1 LCRRREG
8 YTFPLNFIDQKDLL
22 MIDLPGFIQ
31 ATVNGLLI
39 GGIYGLAALGLS
51 LIWGVMKVVNL
62 AHGVFIMLGA
72 YLGYG
77 MYHLLG
83 LHPIL
88 AVFLAI
94 PIGLGAGIL
103 IYRYLINRIL
113 EVATNELEQEM
124 MCLLFTFGLSIMIYG
139 AALNVWGSDIRG
151 VPTLMPTLFLGNI
164 DIPSSRL
171 VAFVSAIVFGGFLYL
186 FLKKTY
192 IGKAIRAVTQNRNYV
207 MLNGI
212 DPVKIFQ
219 ISFSIGL
226 SYALM
231 AGVVISLTYPITP
244 IMGVYYLL
252 KCFTVVVLGG
262 LGNPIGAFL
271 GGLILG
277 LAESYTSL
285 FATYAISPAVAF
297 ITLILILIFRPAG
310 ILGTLR

>member
-1 LCRRREG
+1 
-8 YTFPLNFIDQKDLL
+8 
-22 MIDLPGFIQ
+22 MIDLLGLIE
-31 ATVNGLLI
+31 TSVNGLLI
-39 GGIYGLAALGLS
+39 GGVYGLAALGLS

-77 MYHLLG
+77 MYHVLG
-83 LHPIL
+83 LHPL
-88 AVFLAI
+88 LSMLLAI
-94 PIGLGAGIL
+94 PLGAGIGIL
-103 IYRYLINRIL
+103 LYRYLINRIL

-124 MCLLFTFGLSIMIYG
+124 MCLLFTFGLSMMIYG
-139 AALNVWGSDIRG
+139 AALNVWGSDLRG
-151 VPTLMPTLFLGNI
+151 VPTLMPTIFLG
-164 DIPSSRL
+164 DIAVPSSRFIAFISAL
-171 VAFVSAIVFGGFLYL
+171 VLGGLLYL
-186 FLKKTY
+186 FLKKTM

-207 MLNGI
+207 MLDGI

-226 SYALM
+226 TYALM
-231 AGVVISLTYPITP
+231 AGVVISLTYPVTP

-285 FATYAISPAVAF
+285 FATYALSPAVAF
-297 ITLILILIFRPAG
+297 ITLLLILIFRPGG

>member
-1 LCRRREG
+1 
-8 YTFPLNFIDQKDLL
+8 
-22 MIDLPGFIQ
+22 MIDIVGFVET
-31 ATVNGLLI
+31 AVNGLLI
-39 GGIYGLAALGLS
+39 GGVYGLAALGLS

-77 MYHLLG
+77 MYHVLG
-83 LHPIL
+83 LHPL
-88 AVFLAI
+88 FSMFLAI
-94 PIGLGAGIL
+94 PIGAGVGIIL
-103 IYRYLINRIL
+103 YRYFINRIL
-113 EVATNELEQEM
+113 EVATHELEQEM
-124 MCLLFTFGLSIMIYG
+124 MCLLFTFGISMIIYG
-139 AALNVWGSDIRG
+139 AALNVWGSDLRG
-151 VPTLMPTLFLGNI
+151 VPTLMPTIFLGSI
-164 DIPSSRL
+164 AIPSSRL
-171 VAFVSAIVFGGFLYL
+171 IAFISALVLGGLLYL
-186 FLKKTY
+186 FLKKTF
-192 IGKAIRAVTQNRNYV
+192 IGKAIRAVTQNRDYV
-207 MLNGI
+207 MLDGI

-231 AGVVISLTYPITP
+231 AGVVMSLIYPVTP

-285 FATYAISPAVAF
+285 FASYALSPAVAF
-297 ITLILILIFRPAG
+297 ITLILILIFRPGG
-310 ILGTLR
+310 ILGQLR

>member
-1 LCRRREG
+1 
-8 YTFPLNFIDQKDLL
+8 
-22 MIDLPGFIQ
+22 MIDLLGLTET
-31 ATVNGLLI
+31 TVNGLLI
-39 GGIYGLAALGLS
+39 GGVYGLAALGLS

-77 MYHLLG
+77 MYHVLG
-83 LHPIL
+83 LHPL
-88 AVFLAI
+88 FSMLLAI
-94 PIGLGAGIL
+94 PIGAGIGIL
-103 IYRYLINRIL
+103 LYRYLINRIL

-124 MCLLFTFGLSIMIYG
+124 MCLLFTFGISMVIYG
-139 AALNVWGSDIRG
+139 AALNIWGSDLRG
-151 VPTLMPTLFLGNI
+151 VPTLMPTIFLGDI
-164 DIPSSRL
+164 AIPSSRL
-171 VAFVSAIVFGGFLYL
+171 IAFIAALVLGGLLYL
-186 FLKKTY
+186 FLKKTM

-207 MLNGI
+207 MLDGI

-226 SYALM
+226 TYALM
-231 AGVVISLTYPITP
+231 AGVVISLTYPVTP

-262 LGNPIGAFL
+262 LGNPFGAFL

-285 FATYAISPAVAF
+285 FATYALSPAVAF
-297 ITLILILIFRPAG
+297 ITLLLILIFRPGG

>member
-1 LCRRREG
+1 V
-8 YTFPLNFIDQKDLL
+8 ID
-22 MIDLPGFIQ
+22 IIGFTET
-31 ATVNGLLI
+31 TVNGLLI
-39 GGIYGLAALGLS
+39 GGVYGLAALGLS

-77 MYHLLG
+77 MYHVLG
-83 LHPIL
+83 FHPL
-88 AVFLAI
+88 FAMFLAI
-94 PIGLGAGIL
+94 PIGAGMGIIL
-103 IYRYLINRIL
+103 YRYLINRIL

-124 MCLLFTFGLSIMIYG
+124 MCLLFTFGISMIIYG
-139 AALNVWGSDIRG
+139 AALNVWGSDLRG
-151 VPTLMPTLFLGNI
+151 VPTLMPTIFLGDI
-164 DIPSSRL
+164 AIPSSRL
-171 VAFVSAIVFGGFLYL
+171 IAFLSALVLGGLLYF
-186 FLKKTY
+186 FLKKTF
-192 IGKAIRAVTQNRNYV
+192 IGKAIRAVTQNRDYV
-207 MLNGI
+207 MLDGI

-231 AGVVISLTYPITP
+231 AGVVISLTYPVTP

-262 LGNPIGAFL
+262 LGNPFGAFL

-285 FATYAISPAVAF
+285 FASYALSPAVAF
-297 ITLILILIFRPAG
+297 ITLLLILIFRPGG

>member
-1 LCRRREG
+1 
-8 YTFPLNFIDQKDLL
+8 
-22 MIDLPGFIQ
+22 MIDLLGLIE
-31 ATVNGLLI
+31 TSVNGLLI
-39 GGIYGLAALGLS
+39 GGVYGLAALGLS

-77 MYHLLG
+77 MYHVLG
-83 LHPIL
+83 LHPL
-88 AVFLAI
+88 FSMLLAI
-94 PIGLGAGIL
+94 PIGAGMGIIL
-103 IYRYLINRIL
+103 YRYLINRIL

-124 MCLLFTFGLSIMIYG
+124 MCLLFTFGISMIVYG
-139 AALNVWGSDIRG
+139 AALNIWGSDLRG
-151 VPTLMPTLFLGNI
+151 VPTLMPTIFLGDI
-164 DIPSSRL
+164 AIPSSRL
-171 VAFVSAIVFGGFLYL
+171 IAFIAALVLGGLLYL
-186 FLKKTY
+186 FLKKTM

-207 MLNGI
+207 MLDGI

-226 SYALM
+226 TYALM
-231 AGVVISLTYPITP
+231 AGVVISLTYPVTP

-262 LGNPIGAFL
+262 LGNPFGAFL

-285 FATYAISPAVAF
+285 FATYALSPAVAF
-297 ITLILILIFRPAG
+297 ITLLLILIFRPGG

>member
-1 LCRRREG
+1 
-8 YTFPLNFIDQKDLL
+8 
-22 MIDLPGFIQ
+22 MIDLLGLIE
-31 ATVNGLLI
+31 TSVNGLLI
-39 GGIYGLAALGLS
+39 GGVYGLAALGLS

-77 MYHLLG
+77 MYHVLG
-83 LHPIL
+83 FHPL
-88 AVFLAI
+88 FSMLVAI
-94 PIGLGAGIL
+94 PIGAGMGIIL
-103 IYRYLINRIL
+103 YRYLINRIL

-124 MCLLFTFGLSIMIYG
+124 MCLLFTFGISMIIYG
-139 AALNVWGSDIRG
+139 AALNVWGSDLRG
-151 VPTLMPTLFLGNI
+151 VPTLMPTIFLGDI
-164 DIPSSRL
+164 AIPSSRFIAFIAAL
-171 VAFVSAIVFGGFLYL
+171 VLGGLLYL
-186 FLKKTY
+186 FLKKTM
-192 IGKAIRAVTQNRNYV
+192 IGKAIRAVTQNRDYV
-207 MLNGI
+207 MLDGI

-226 SYALM
+226 TYALM
-231 AGVVISLTYPITP
+231 AGVVISLTYPVTP

-262 LGNPIGAFL
+262 LGNPFGAFL

-285 FATYAISPAVAF
+285 FATYALSPAVAF
-297 ITLILILIFRPAG
+297 ITLLLILIFRPGG